1 MSLFNLSSAQLRQAA
16 DLKERIEALQSQLSQ
31 FQGADEVAAIPA
43 EAPKKKISAEGI
55 ERIRAAQKERWAK
68 TKVATSDAT
77 PAAAPAKP
85 GRRKMSAAGRAR
97 IAAAARARWAK
108 VRAAKAGK

>member
-16 DLKERIEALQSQLSQ
+16 DLKEKIEALQSQLSQ
-31 FQGADEVAAIPA
+31 FQGADEVVADPA
-43 EAPKKKISAEGI
+43 EAPRKKISAAGI
-55 ERIRAAQKERWAK
+55 ERIRAAQKVRWAK
-68 TKVATSDAT
+68 TKVGT
-77 PAAAPAKP
+77 PDTAPVAVPAKR

-97 IAAAARARWAK
+97 IAAAARARWAR